1 MIKLRSKNLVDYDK
15 WKLSSSV
22 TMIENGWQVDK
33 DATYT
38 RRIIKFDST
47 TYRLKSNVTYYIV
60 FDVEMIDV
68 ATSNVGYCNIN
79 IIQDQNSF
87 VPSQFVFGIGIQYM
101 KNGNKQR
108 VITKSI
114 LTKSTTSTKSD
125 GLYLYN
131 GHNTDANPVNNGSTF
146 KVTNLCFFEED
157 YTIDYVPYW
166 YEPTK
171 IMTKHNGSMSEVKT
185 IAWGVKDECK
195 LVLNGSEPWEQ
206 YRSGSWIGTGCSKKT
221 NAQKLRAAQYNNYW
235 GFIECRNYNKYFWLY
250 ATYIYI
256 AWHPG
261 SPPFPSWETTD
272 ANGKAIANLPQIKA
286 DLAKKNLIVYYDNT
300 NSEPKPLA
308 ELLKIVRR
316 EVYNNFSATVDS
328 DILTLT
334 NSLVENNV
342 LILPDGKTVTNNVL
356 NL

>member
-22 TMIENGWQVDK
+22 TIIENGWQVDK

-114 LTKSTTSTKSD
+114 LTKPITSTKSD

-131 GHNTDANPVNNGSTF
+131 GHNTGANPVNNGSTF

-195 LVLNGSEPWEQ
+195 LVLNGSEPWVQ
-206 YRSGSWIGTGCSKKT
+206 YSSGSWVGTRCSKKT
-221 NAQKLRAAQYNNYW
+221 NAQKLRDAQYNNYW
-235 GFIECRNYNKYFWLY
+235 GFIKYGNPNKYFWLSVNY
-250 ATYIYI
+250 VYI
-256 AWHPG
+256 AWASG

-300 NSEPKPLA
+300 NSEPKTLV